1 MAEDTTST
9 YQVSSEFLQ
18 GFARDRINGLFLEQF
33 RDEPYIKKLRGY
45 GGQGG
50 SGEYDKLLTGNPDS
64 TVTSAK
70 TLQDEFTAF
79 ATNMV
84 KILDGLQDGM
94 KVLSDKVIGVNHI
107 TQQGEQEAKDTALQ
121 SMMDD
126 LREPLALFS
135 GSGKNTQPTAGNTPT
150 TTGS

>member
-9 YQVSSEFLQ
+9 YQVSAEYLQ
-18 GFARDRINGLFLEQF
+18 GFARDKINGLFLEQF
-33 RDEPYIKKLRGY
+33 REEPYIKKLRGY

-50 SGEYDKLLTGNPDS
+50 SGEYDELLTGNPDS
-64 TVTSAK
+64 VVTSAK
-70 TLQDEFTAF
+70 ALREDFKKF
-79 ATNMV
+79 ATDMV
-84 KILDGLQDGM
+84 TILEGLQDGM

-107 TQQGEQEAKDTALQ
+107 TQQGEQEAKDLALQ

-135 GSGKNTQPTAGNTPT
+135 GSGKNTQPTAGNQPT
-150 TTGS
+150 STGS